1 MIDNGNLLNLL
12 TAQFSDAN
20 RLCALEGDGAAFQ
33 TLLVERWSGWE
44 ALNAGFRF
52 DVDCLSTDAAL
63 PLDDLLGKR
72 LSLLTRLADGGQS
85 RRTGL
90 VTAAECMGADG
101 GLARYRLRLVPWVHL
116 LAQGRHNR
124 VFQDQTVLQIAEAV
138 FARYGDLASWRLSD
152 DVQPFLA
159 DVRPRSHCAQYRES
173 DWAFLSRLL
182 AEEGLGFHVVEN
194 PDVPAGHTVV
204 IFADSHE
211 LPEDAASAAQ
221 GGVRFHRNAGTEASD
236 AIQGLGVRRR
246 LGSTGLTWITQDYKR
261 NRAISTQIALR
272 DAIDS
277 VLLECY
283 DPAGPYAFASQQ
295 EADRYIRLAADALE
309 AQQDT
314 WLGTGS
320 VRTLRAGT
328 WCGLRQ
334 LPTAG
339 GETPP
344 VQLAFIAVHQ
354 LGINNLPQAL
364 LEHVESELGL
374 DLPLAG
380 GHDEGEDDAILLP
393 ETAEFLCESSA
404 PAMAASRLARA
415 QRVGYAVDFRALPRE
430 RPWRPILS
438 DGTGTRWNPRP
449 TAPGPQTALVVGPSG
464 EVTPS
469 DVGEV
474 YCDKHG
480 RIRIKFFWQDGS
492 APTVMWVRV
501 AQRQAGPDGG
511 LQYLPRIGTEVIC
524 IFVNGDVDRP
534 LVIGS
539 LFNGQGEGGV
549 APTPG
554 GADATADLSVYE
566 RATDHAASAQG
577 NLAGGRAPPWHG
589 AGGGDAAHRNAAALS
604 GVKSK
609 EFGGS
614 GFNQLAFDDT
624 DGQLRLQFASS
635 QATSQFN
642 AGHLVH
648 QADNYR
654 GSFRG
659 QGWELRT
666 DAWGAVRAESGL
678 LLSSYAIDAGT
689 PSGDATPFNALLKQ
703 GGDLLESYHA
713 SAKTHLA
720 VGYAAHQGTVGSG
733 ASRMVAD
740 AAPAKGLLASF
751 QTLVPGNAFGD
762 GQAQAPERSPTVAQD
777 RLPHTGDPLIGLA
790 GKAGLGLVAGQSVQ
804 WLAGETLSVA
814 SGQQTNWAVAGNL
827 RLHAG
832 QAIGLLAGASGGEG
846 LRLLAGQGPL
856 QIQAQHDTLGL
867 RSRDGLSLG
876 SVNAAVELAAGKRLV
891 IKTAGGASL
900 TIEGGN
906 MTWACP
912 GEIKVHSSNLVF
924 EGPAQLSREM
934 NAWPESRF
942 DREVVLMNHTGQPAA
957 NRKFEIH
964 REDGAIIRGTSDAQ
978 GKTGIQKSQMI
989 GRYTISIIE

>member
-12 TAQFSDAN
+12 TAQFSDAT
-20 RLCALEGDGAAFQ
+20 RLYALEGDGAAFQ

-52 DVDCLSTDAAL
+52 DVDCLSTDATL

-72 LSLLTRLADGGQS
+72 LSLLTRLADGSQS

-90 VTAAECMGADG
+90 VTAAECMGGDG

-116 LAQGRHNR
+116 LSQGRHNR
-124 VFQDQTVLQIAEAV
+124 VFQDQTVLQIAETV
-138 FARYGDLASWRLSD
+138 FAGYGDLASWRLSD
-152 DVQPFLA
+152 EVHSFLSM
-159 DVRPRSHCAQYRES
+159 VRPRSHCAQYRES
-173 DWAFLSRLL
+173 DWAFISRLL

-204 IFADSHE
+204 IFADSQK
-211 LPEDAASAAQ
+211 LPEDATSTAS
-221 GGVRFHRNAGTEASD
+221 GGIRFHRDDATEASD
-236 AIQGLGVRRR
+236 AIQGLGVSHR
-246 LGSTGLTWITQDYKR
+246 LGSTGLTWITDDYKC
-261 NRAISTQIALR
+261 NRAISAQISLR

-277 VLLECY
+277 VLLERY

-314 WLGTGS
+314 WLGIGS

-328 WCGLRQ
+328 WCGLQQ

-339 GETPP
+339 SETPP
-344 VQLAFIAVHQ
+344 AQLVFTAIYQ
-354 LGINNLPQAL
+354 LGINNLPQSL
-364 LEHVESELGL
+364 LEHLEGELGL
-374 DLPLAG
+374 DVPRPP
-380 GHDEGEDDAILLP
+380 GHDENEGETILLP
-393 ETAEFLCESSA
+393 EAEQFLRQSSA
-404 PAMAASRLARA
+404 PAMADNRLARA
-415 QRVGYAVDFRALPRE
+415 KRVGYAVDFRALPRE
-430 RPWRPILS
+430 CAWRPILS
-438 DGTGTRWNPRP
+438 DGTGARWNPRP
-449 TAPGPQTALVVGPSG
+449 TAPGPQTARVVGPDG
-464 EVTPS
+464 EVSPS

-554 GADATADLSVYE
+554 GATATADLSVYE

-589 AGGGDAAHRNAAALS
+589 AGGGDAAHRNASALS
-604 GVKSK
+604 GVKTK

-624 DGQLRLQFASS
+624 DDQLRLQFASS
-635 QATSQFN
+635 QAASQFN
-642 AGHLVH
+642 AGHLIH

-678 LLSSYAIDAGT
+678 LLSSYAIEAST
-689 PSGDATPFNALLKQ
+689 PMGDATPFNALLKQ
-703 GGDLLESYHA
+703 AATLLESYHA

-740 AAPAKGLLASF
+740 SAPAKGVLASF

-762 GQAQAPERSPTVAQD
+762 GQAQAPERSPTVAKD

-804 WLAGETLSVA
+804 WLTGETLSVA

-832 QAIGLLAGASGGEG
+832 QAIGLLAGTSGGDG
-846 LRLLAGQGPL
+846 LRLLTGQGPL
-856 QIQAQHDTLGL
+856 QVEAQHDMLAL
-867 RSRDGLSLG
+867 RARDALSLG

-906 MTWACP
+906 ITWACP
-912 GEIKVHSSNLVF
+912 GEIKVYSSDFVF
-924 EGPAQLSREM
+924 EGPANLGYGLPLF
-934 NAWPESRF
+934 PESVCV
-942 DREVVLMNHTGQPAA
+942 ECMLKAA
-957 NRKFEIH
+957 ENGSPF
-964 REDGAIIRGTSDAQ
+964 AALQ
-978 GKTGIQKSQMI
+978 
-989 GRYTISIIE
+989 